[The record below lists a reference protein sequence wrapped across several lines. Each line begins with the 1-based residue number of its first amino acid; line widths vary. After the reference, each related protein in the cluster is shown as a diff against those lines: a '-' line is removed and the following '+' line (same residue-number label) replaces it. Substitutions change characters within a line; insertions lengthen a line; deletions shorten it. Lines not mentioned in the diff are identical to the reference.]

1 MRPMPQ
7 LLRKWT
13 QWELGCD
20 LLLRCDWN
28 SWTLSVRYRNNDAR
42 TFEFAFAKF
51 NTSSRR
57 ERLEMNP
64 ETPSFVMGGLDIV
77 AKAEGL
83 EALIKETNLDAPATW
98 TDEYAKDAFLSVLK
112 RMNHR

>member
-1 MRPMPQ
+1 
-7 LLRKWT
+7 
-13 QWELGCD
+13 
-20 LLLRCDWN
+20 
-28 SWTLSVRYRNNDAR
+28 
-42 TFEFAFAKF
+42 
-51 NTSSRR
+51 
-57 ERLEMNP
+57 MNP